1 MLVDILHRLRVR
13 RSTSNSLG
21 ITSHTGIGLARGT
34 TGSVW
39 RTLKP
44 TGPGFGTTLEKADFV
59 MWANG
64 AWAEPDQQ
72 CVHLNYDAYREWE
85 PQNCHENGHHHNT
98 VKYSA
103 LCEADPKFRWPEP
116 TKPTTQPFTPS
127 GGYTD
132 EDWKELDWA
141 AGLGA

>member
-1 MLVDILHRLRVR
+1 VSFSSILSGLLIVKLR
-13 RSTSNSLG
+13 
-21 ITSHTGIGLARGT
+21 
-34 TGSVW
+34 
-39 RTLKP
+39 
-44 TGPGFGTTLEKADFV
+44 
-59 MWANG
+59 WANG

-85 PQNCHENGHHHNT
+85 PQNCDDNGHHHNT

-103 LCEADPKFRWPEP
+103 LCEADPKFRWPHP

-132 EDWKELDWA
+132 NGPADSEDEAWKKLDWA